1 MALDLIK
8 PRKLK
13 RGDKIATVSLS
24 WGGAGDAEI
33 LWRYNQGKE
42 RLENEFGLVVVE
54 MENTLKG
61 SDFVYKHPE
70 KRAEDLMDAFRDP
83 EIKGIFSCIGGDES
97 IRLLPYI
104 DFNVIRSNPKIFIG
118 YSDSTISH
126 LFCLK
131 AGISSFYGPS
141 ILAEFAENVEMFEY
155 TKKAVLRTLFDD
167 KNVGLD
173 GSFGIDEP
181 IGIIKPS
188 DGWTSET
195 LPWTIENKDKTR
207 KLIPN
212 SGYELLQGKGV
223 VQGTLIGGCIEVLEM
238 AKGSDIWPEKEKWE
252 DSIIFFETSEAKPE
266 PIYLE
271 CWLRSYGTLGILQ
284 KAKALIFG
292 KPYENCYYEEYKK
305 VIIKVVRE
313 ELGLSELPIMLNMN
327 FGHTAPMMILPYG
340 TIAEID
346 CERVEFSIIKDE
358 IPRYRRKKIKLE
370 NVEL

>member
-1 MALDLIK
+1 MTLDLIK
-8 PRKLK
+8 PEKLR

-61 SDFVYKHPE
+61 TEFVYKHPE
-70 KRAEDLMDAFRDP
+70 KRAEDLMNAFRDP
-83 EIKGIFSCIGGDES
+83 EIKGIFSCIGGNES

-104 DFNVIRSNPKIFIG
+104 DFNVIRDNPKVFIG
-118 YSDSTISH
+118 YSDTTISH
-126 LFCLK
+126 LFCMK

-155 TKKAVLRTLFDD
+155 TKKAVLRTLFDNEKD
-167 KNVGLD
+167 VLEEHVG
-173 GSFGIDEP
+173 SDEP
-181 IGIIKPS
+181 IGLIEASI
-188 DGWTSET
+188 GWTSET
-195 LPWTIENKDKTR
+195 LPWTIENKDKSR
-207 KLIPN
+207 KLFPN
-212 SGYELLQGKGV
+212 NGYELLQGKGV

-238 AKGSDIWPEKEKWE
+238 AKGSEIWPEKEKWE
-252 DSIIFFETSEAKPE
+252 GSIIFLETSEDKPE

-284 KAKALIFG
+284 NAKALIFG

-340 TIAEID
+340 AMAKVD
-346 CERVEFSIIKDE
+346 CGRVEFSI
-358 IPRYRRKKIKLE
+358 L
-370 NVEL
+370 